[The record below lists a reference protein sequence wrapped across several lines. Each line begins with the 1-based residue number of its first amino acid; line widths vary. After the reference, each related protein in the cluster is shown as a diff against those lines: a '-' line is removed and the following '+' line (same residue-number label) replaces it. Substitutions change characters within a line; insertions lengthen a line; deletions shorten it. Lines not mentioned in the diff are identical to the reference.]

1 MKIKVIHKTRFG
13 MGYEYDE
20 KYYCCPKCG
29 KEIMYDNDV
38 VIVRG
43 KKQNYCDECGEY
55 LEWND
60 E

>member
-1 MKIKVIHKTRFG
+1 

-43 KKQNYCDECGEY
+43 KKQNYCDKCGEY
-55 LEWND
+55 LEWDD